1 MTVKIKRSEIPI
13 PLQMQGLP
21 ITEGGYLKPWFV
33 KGDDFR
39 ITDGDKA
46 GLSVMKKA
54 CWICGNPFTTPLY
67 AMVGDGT
74 SAVVRIYREPPCHKE
89 CAEYAMQVCPF
100 ILYPNAK
107 RRTAGLSYE
116 DTLDHSNEGATIVVK
131 PDNPG
136 EFFITLVSDFTY
148 HHEHQV
154 TAFDKKDII
163 AQQHWIGGER
173 QAVIPDPILPPEKI
187 PEELKGRI

>member
-1 MTVKIKRSEIPI
+1 VKTKIKRSEIPI
-13 PLQMQGLP
+13 PLHMQGLP
-21 ITEGGYLKPWFV
+21 VTEGGYLKPWFV

-39 ITDGDKA
+39 VTDGDKA

-54 CWICGNPFTTPLY
+54 CWICGNSFTAPVY
-67 AMVGDGT
+67 AMVGDAT

-107 RRTAGLSYE
+107 RRAAGLEHE
-116 DTLDHSNEGATIVVK
+116 DTLDHANEGASIVVK

-136 EFFITLVSDFTY
+136 EFYITLVSDFTY

-154 TAFDKKDII
+154 TAFDKHDVIE
-163 AQQHWIGGER
+163 QQHWIGGVR
-173 QAVIPDPILPPEKI
+173 QAVIPGPILHPDQI
-187 PEELKGRI
+187 PDQLKNRL